1 MAKAADSFHQEVASG
16 QKRDE
21 FGRFFKLAQDENG
34 EELVDVKIH
43 NPFKRLYALLQ
54 QIKAHQRTTFG
65 FKISIPLLA
74 LPIVLAF
81 VFGLGGF
88 GLARI
93 WPLCQETQVTMV
105 GTVYSLG
112 EVTPASTR
120 SWIPFWPQPSPTP
133 VERVILYREQETLSL
148 RGEKGIDLGSFHGQ
162 VVAVVGKRS
171 ECTGTLRVERP
182 ADVNEL

>member
-1 MAKAADSFHQEVASG
+1 MAKTPDSFHQKVASN
-16 QKRDE
+16 QQRDE
-21 FGRFFKLAQDENG
+21 FGKFFKIAQDESG

-54 QIKAHQRTTFG
+54 QIKAHQKTTFG

-88 GLARI
+88 GLGRI

-112 EVTPASTR
+112 SDYMPEGGFNL
-120 SWIPFWPQPSPTP
+120 PFWPKPSPSP
-133 VERVILYREQETLSL
+133 IPRMILYSEKETVSLLS
-148 RGEKGIDLGSFHGQ
+148 GKGVELTPFHGQ
-162 VVAVVGKRS
+162 VVAAVGKRS
-171 ECTGTLRVERP
+171 ECEGTLRVEK
-182 ADVNEL
+182 ASDISAL